1 MRAFTLF
8 LMVLL
13 MKKVPFPSLSGQTC
27 YTLHEVTWKT
37 VKLLKYKGYNIE
49 VILCKVFFCC
59 FIPVPCMVS
68 YLYDVRSR

>member
-1 MRAFTLF
+1 MHAFTLF

-49 VILCKVFFCC
+49 VILFKVVLLFHSSSLHGVL
-59 FIPVPCMVS
+59 P
-68 YLYDVRSR
+68 L